1 MRQLGKGVV
10 AQRLSGA
17 RDKEKGMGAG
27 SLRGRGRRRR
37 VEGPDSAPCG
47 EATRGGG
54 SGDRQGTW
62 CRVGGSRGLNRAA
75 DQ

>member
-1 MRQLGKGVV
+1 MRQLGKGMV

-27 SLRGRGRRRR
+27 SLHGRGRRRR

-54 SGDRQGTW
+54 PVTGKARGVEWAVAGD
-62 CRVGGSRGLNRAA
+62 
-75 DQ
+75 

>member
-1 MRQLGKGVV
+1 
-10 AQRLSGA
+10 
-17 RDKEKGMGAG
+17 MGAG

-54 SGDRQGTW
+54 SGDWQGTW
-62 CRVGGSRGLNRAA
+62 CQVGGSRGLNRAA